1 MSSKQSYE
9 FDDLKFMIIGTPIVG
24 MLIPST
30 FFNTPFENTPLF
42 WRKAF
47 VATIY
52 TGVYWV
58 ICRYFFKKGNSK
70 YTDFKDNTKRIVW
83 ILSFCFS
90 FIFFA
95 CNTLHFC
102 VEPFLGFE
110 MEDEPSPIQ
119 INAASFVSF
128 LTIAG
133 MYESIRY
140 WKLWKYTLI
149 EKEQLEKEN
158 LASQL
163 EGLRNQ
169 VNPHFLFN
177 SLNTLIQIIPED
189 ANKAVRFVRQLSKV
203 YRYILEI
210 KDSSITSLNNELEFL
225 NAYIFLL
232 KERFGDNLQV
242 NLNDNIFNTNYQIV
256 PLALQIVLE
265 NAIKH
270 NIISTE
276 KPLNIQVFIEKDQ
289 HLIVRNNLQRKNQVQ
304 EGTGTGL
311 KNIENRYSL
320 ISGKSIDVIMTPQ
333 YFTVILPLLESNDL
347 LLKEITV
354 SNS

>member
-1 MSSKQSYE
+1 MLTKQRYK
-9 FDDLKFMIIGTPIVG
+9 FNDLKFMIIGSPILG
-24 MLIPST
+24 MLIPSV
-30 FFNTPFENTPLF
+30 FFNAPFENTYLF
-42 WRKAF
+42 WKRAF
-47 VATIY
+47 LATIY
-52 TGVYWV
+52 TVVFWSTGL
-58 ICRYFFKKGNSK
+58 YFFNRGNKK
-70 YTDFKDNTKRIVW
+70 YPHFKDNKKRILW
-83 ILSFCFS
+83 ILSFYVF
-90 FIFFA
+90 FIFIS
-95 CNTLHFC
+95 CNVLYFFTQY
-102 VEPFLGFE
+102 LGLE
-110 MEDEPSPIQ
+110 NSMPSLIQ
-119 INAASFVSF
+119 MNAVSFVCF
-128 LTIAG
+128 LTIAVI
-133 MYESIRY
+133 YESIRY
-140 WKLWKYTLI
+140 WELWEYALI
-149 EKEQLEKEN
+149 EKKQLEKEN
-158 LASQL
+158 LVSQL
-163 EGLRNQ
+163 EGLRRQ

-189 ANKAVRFVRQLSKV
+189 ASKADRFVRQLSKV

-242 NLNDNIFNTNYQIV
+242 NLSDNIFNTNYQIV

-276 KPLNIQVFIEKDQ
+276 KPLNIQIFIEKEQ
-289 HLIVRNNLQRKNQVQ
+289 YLIVRNNLQRKNQEQ

-311 KNIENRYSL
+311 KNIENRYNL

-347 LLKEITV
+347 LLRDITI
-354 SNS
+354 SNG